1 MALTSRSTAPVNY
14 TQDMKH
20 ELIVRINGT
29 LPDLSIIGDEEKS
42 ERAAEVKKM
51 ELAANTSCSVFTKNI
66 SGYGKNEIFHLLVDI
81 GEGVIKSLER
91 GSAAVFVSG
100 SKIFGIPSAV
110 LITHSHDD
118 HIKEL
123 PVLVNKISKPD
134 KLDIYCT
141 KECHEQIINKFPEFR
156 GAHSSASFNTI
167 KPDET
172 FQIGPFSVTPVL
184 ASHGENSPPGSVIYV
199 VITKEK
205 KIIFGWDFVSLPNS
219 DEFLLWNPDLLI
231 LGTQS
236 YNPHPEETG
245 MISVTD
251 AYLLVRRWNA
261 KECYLVHYGGLT
273 DFQESKNQWFRGP
286 TKAMTSAELQKTVD
300 SHLAVSGD
308 SGRFKIT
315 VANEGMIWAPK
326 GTTKYSDDENMP
338 IGNVIVT
345 DGLNQYVCKIEKLN
359 KENKL
364 KVEIEDRINRYTLQF
379 DRPRR
384 DKNNDQ
390 LIHGSPETAML
401 SRGPELTMM
410 LVTPSEQG
418 KENAVLK
425 ISAFKGKK
433 YVFHD
438 DILINYIDAR
448 KLKKYF
454 QENFEK
460 SNLERTMVKA
470 TGSDNGKKFNVF
482 SRKK

>member
-1 MALTSRSTAPVNY
+1 MALTSRNTTPVNY
-14 TQDMKH
+14 TQDMEH
-20 ELIVRINGT
+20 EIIVRINGT
-29 LPDLSIIGDEEKS
+29 LPDLSIMGDES
-42 ERAAEVKKM
+42 ERAEEVKKM
-51 ELAANTSCSVFTKNI
+51 ELAANTSCSVFTKNT
-66 SGYGKNEIFHLLVDI
+66 SGYGKNEVFHLLVDI
-81 GEGVIKSLER
+81 GEGVVKSLER
-91 GSAAVFVSG
+91 GSAASVSE
-100 SKIFGIPSAV
+100 SKILDIPSAL

-123 PVLVNKISKPD
+123 PVLVNKTNKSD
-134 KLDIYCT
+134 KLNVYCT
-141 KECHEQIINKFPEFR
+141 KECHDQIINKFPEFR
-156 GAHSSASFNTI
+156 GTHSNASFNTI

-172 FQIGPFSVTPVL
+172 FQIGPFSVTPIL
-184 ASHGENSPPGSVIYV
+184 AFHGENSPSGSVIYV
-199 VITKEK
+199 VVTKGK
-205 KIIFGWDFVSLPNS
+205 KIIFGWDFVSLPTS

-261 KECYLVHYGGLT
+261 KECYLVHYRGLT

-286 TKAMTSAELQKTVD
+286 TKAMTTTELQKTVD

-315 VANEGMIWAPK
+315 VAKEGMIWAAKEAP
-326 GTTKYSDDENMP
+326 KYSDDENMP
-338 IGNVIVT
+338 IGNVIVI

-364 KVEIEDRINRYTLQF
+364 KVEVEDRINRYTLQF

-390 LIHGSPETAML
+390 LIHGAPETAML
-401 SRGPELTMM
+401 SRGPELRME
-410 LVTPSEQG
+410 LVTSSAQV

-433 YVFHD
+433 YVFQD
-438 DILINYIDAR
+438 DILINDIDAR
-448 KLKKYF
+448 KLNKYF
-454 QENFEK
+454 QENFD
-460 SNLERTMVKA
+460 RTPVALDEDMRKI
-470 TGSDNGKKFNVF
+470 TSSDKGAKFNIF
-482 SRKK
+482 SRRK

>member
-1 MALTSRSTAPVNY
+1 MALTSRNTTPVNY
-14 TQDMKH
+14 TQDTEH
-20 ELIVRINGT
+20 EIIVRINGT
-29 LPDLSIIGDEEKS
+29 LPDLSIMDDES

-51 ELAANTSCSVFTKNI
+51 ELAANTSCSVFTKNT
-66 SGYGKNEIFHLLVDI
+66 SGYGKNEVFHLLVDI
-81 GEGVIKSLER
+81 GEGVVKSLER
-91 GSAAVFVSG
+91 GSAAFVSE
-100 SKIFGIPSAV
+100 SKILDIPSAI

-123 PVLVNKISKPD
+123 PVLVNKTNKSD
-134 KLDIYCT
+134 KLNIYCT
-141 KECHEQIINKFPEFR
+141 KECHDQIINKFPEFR
-156 GAHSSASFNTI
+156 GTHSSASFNTI

-172 FQIGPFSVTPVL
+172 FQIGPFSVTPIL
-184 ASHGENSPPGSVIYV
+184 AFHGENSPSGSVIYV
-199 VITKEK
+199 VITKGK
-205 KIIFGWDFVSLPNS
+205 KIIFGWDFVSLPTS

-261 KECYLVHYGGLT
+261 KECYLVHYRGLT

-286 TKAMTSAELQKTVD
+286 TKAMTTTELQKTVD

-315 VANEGMIWAPK
+315 VAKEGMIWAAKETP
-326 GTTKYSDDENMP
+326 KYSDDENMP
-338 IGNVIVT
+338 IGNVIVI

-384 DKNNDQ
+384 DKNNNQ
-390 LIHGSPETAML
+390 LIHGAPETAML
-401 SRGPELTMM
+401 SRGPELRME
-410 LVTPSEQG
+410 LVTPPAQL
-418 KENAVLK
+418 KENAILK

-433 YVFHD
+433 YVFQD
-438 DILINYIDAR
+438 DILINDIDAR
-448 KLKKYF
+448 KLNKYF
-454 QENFEK
+454 QENFD
-460 SNLERTMVKA
+460 
-470 TGSDNGKKFNVF
+470 GSPVALDEDMKKIASSDKRAKFNIF
-482 SRKK
+482 SRGK